1 MILIRT
7 LQLGIIASAMA
18 ILALPIVQMTFN
30 IVPAYTI
37 FDGRRIAS
45 WKDAPAYAPT
55 EQFTKFATNWF
66 RDNYGMREWLIR
78 KEPN

>member
-45 WKDAPAYAPT
+45 WKDAPAYA
-55 EQFTKFATNWF
+55 QQAVH
-66 RDNYGMREWLIR
+66 
-78 KEPN
+78 